1 MALKLK
7 GCNYYR
13 VIIRSTYDYDILIQA
28 PTPEEALDLAKRKHT
43 NERVISVTEDNNFWL
58 KCHKGVSK

>member
-28 PTPEEALDLAKRKHT
+28 PTPEEALDLAKRKHK
-43 NERVISVTEDNNFWL
+43 NEKVISVTEDNNFWL
-58 KCHKGVSK
+58 KCYKGVSK